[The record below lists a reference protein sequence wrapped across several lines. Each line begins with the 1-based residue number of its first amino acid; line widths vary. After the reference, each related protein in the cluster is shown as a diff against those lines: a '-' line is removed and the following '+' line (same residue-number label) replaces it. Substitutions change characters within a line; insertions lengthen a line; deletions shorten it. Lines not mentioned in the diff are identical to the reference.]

1 MSTST
6 TEHDGRD
13 EETPLLRPSSPDG
26 KTTKKRTPLPMG
38 QMTIL
43 LLLQLAEPITSQC
56 ILPFINQ
63 LIGELDITGGDET
76 KVGYYAGLIESLFFV
91 AEAIT
96 VLQWSRLSDHV
107 GRKPILLIGTFGMI
121 ISMVSFG
128 LSRTFWTLVISRCIC
143 GALNGNIGV
152 MKSMVADI
160 TDETNLSQA
169 LSLMPVTWAVGST
182 IGPLMGGQLSRPAT
196 RFPEIFGSPF
206 WRQYP
211 YFLPCGVAAAF
222 TTLSLVLAAFF
233 LKESLPKDT
242 SSTHPPSSDALR
254 SQAVMDLAE
263 GATLEHTDPSY
274 PVSSSDSREKPLP
287 LRALLTAPV
296 VLSVSNYATLALLDI
311 ALFALMPLFMST
323 HIEHGGLGLPPSTIG
338 LCLGIFGLSN
348 GVFQALFFTRIVDY
362 WGPKLVFMAAMS
374 SFIPIFALFPVTNT
388 LARAFGLSTP
398 VWIGVAAQFTV
409 MILMDMAYGCVFVFI
424 LSSAPNK
431 RSLGATNGLAQ
442 TVISV
447 QRAIGPV
454 MSTSLFALSVE
465 KNIMGGHGVYFFL
478 IVLCCL
484 SLILAAKLPRRAWN
498 AKTEE

>member
-1 MSTST
+1 MST

-13 EETPLLRPSSPDG
+13 EETPLLRPSNPDG
-26 KTTKKRTPLPMG
+26 KTTKKRTPLPKG
-38 QMTIL
+38 QMAIL

-56 ILPFINQ
+56 IMPFINQ

-107 GRKPILLIGTFGMI
+107 GRKPILLIGTSGMI
-121 ISMVSFG
+121 ISMVFFG

-196 RFPEIFGSPF
+196 RFPTIREPFLETIPLLPPVCSCRSVHHAVAHLSCLLFEGGHLSRRTRLPPTRPPPMHCKVSPS
-206 WRQYP
+206 WTSQRVP
-211 YFLPCGVAAAF
+211 HWS
-222 TTLSLVLAAFF
+222 TT
-233 LKESLPKDT
+233 
-242 SSTHPPSSDALR
+242 THR
-254 SQAVMDLAE
+254 
-263 GATLEHTDPSY
+263 T

-287 LRALLTAPV
+287 LGALLTAPV
-296 VLSVSNYATLALLDI
+296 ILSVSNYATLALLDI

-348 GVFQALFFTRIVDY
+348 GIFQALFFTRIVDY

-374 SFIPIFALFPVTNT
+374 SFIPIFSLFPVTNT
-388 LARAFGLSTP
+388 LARAHGLSTP

-424 LSSAPNK
+424 FSSAPNK

-498 AKTEE
+498 AQTEE